1 MSFITYWQPIVVSAV
16 LVFVT
21 SAIVWTVL
29 KWHNGDYRQTG
40 DEEAVRGAMQ
50 GNAPG
55 CYLLPYCRDRKD
67 LQKPEVQQKYI
78 DGPLAYI
85 TVIPN
90 GMPTMGGKF
99 VGSIIYYLLVG
110 VLCAYVLSLSGSAQ
124 GSYLQVFRVTC
135 TVAWIAYGVAYVQDS
150 IWFGRPW
157 GMTFKN
163 LVDAL
168 LYGGVTGGTFG
179 WLAGSA

>member
-16 LVFVT
+16 LVFIT
-21 SAIVWTVL
+21 SAIVWMVL
-29 KWHNGDYRQTG
+29 KWHNGDFRQAS
-40 DEEAVRGAMQ
+40 DEEALRGALK
-50 GNAPG
+50 GHAPG
-55 CYLLPYCRDRKD
+55 WYLLPYNLGPPD
-67 LQKPEVQQKYI
+67 LEKPEVRQKYI
-78 DGPLAYI
+78 DGPLAHI

-90 GMPTMGGKF
+90 GLPTMAGKLIGSF
-99 VGSIIYYLLVG
+99 VYYLLVG
-110 VLCAYVLSLSGSAQ
+110 VLCAYVLSLSTSAG

-135 TVAWIAYGVAYVQDS
+135 TVAWIAYGVAYIQDS

-157 GMTFKN
+157 GVTFKN

-179 WLAGSA
+179 WLA